1 MYCTSCGKQIANDAV
16 FCQYCGK
23 PVPRSGTFAELI
35 SAARTGSQDAV
46 GALYEKTYSGVY
58 YTVRSMIRD
67 EDVVFDIVQDAYIK
81 AFAHL
86 DSFQGDEKFL
96 PWVRQIAANTARDW
110 LKKKR
115 PMLFTELGSGDEQGT
130 PAEELFPDERSEN
143 LPDQI
148 IDQKET
154 KRLIREIIEE
164 LPEDQRAVIGMFYYE
179 EMSVKE
185 IAAAMDVSES
195 AVKSRLMYGRG
206 KIEKKVREL
215 EKQGTKLYSLA
226 PIPFLLLLFRS
237 QKVYAAE
244 VPDGRILQAI
254 FASRSVGAAQGVGTA
269 GRAADTVGAM
279 ADAEATGMG
288 GTAANAEAAGTAG
301 TAAGAAS
308 AGTAAATAGSGALK
322 IGLIALAA
330 AAVVGVGAFGAIW
343 AVSRSAGAQ
352 ESWDTEEVEGLEE
365 PEFPEESEVLEEPE
379 VQEEPEALE
388 EPDTIDEALEQYRTI
403 ISQADSY
410 DYNETISDLETV
422 GYQYA
427 LVQMQPDDPVP
438 TLLLEKEE
446 GGWTFAIST
455 LVFQYDPDT
464 KTVRQSAEAIPGGT
478 RDGLS
483 MAGDGDGMMT
493 MGFSGGTGEGSV
505 TRITLDGDSLRRE
518 TCWEGR
524 IDQMPDSISF
534 IEIEWH
540 EVDDLSALDSW
551 TAPDSGGAQTPGS
564 SDNGMFPTDGDRI
577 VLTGTVGTYDYDE
590 MLSLFKRFDPNSP
603 YYEQYE
609 SARESFEGE
618 FYRMIVL
625 DTPQT
630 LRLRT
635 SEDGYFDGEVLMVNI
650 QGIDGME
657 QYEGQHIMFSIDPT
671 TTHWPNDWMVP
682 LGQPL
687 AEDIH
692 VLD

>member
-330 AAVVGVGAFGAIW
+330 AAVVGVGAFGAVW

>member
-1 MYCTSCGKQIANDAV
+1 
-16 FCQYCGK
+16 
-23 PVPRSGTFAELI
+23 
-35 SAARTGSQDAV
+35 
-46 GALYEKTYSGVY
+46 
-58 YTVRSMIRD
+58 
-67 EDVVFDIVQDAYIK
+67 
-81 AFAHL
+81 
-86 DSFQGDEKFL
+86 
-96 PWVRQIAANTARDW
+96 
-110 LKKKR
+110 
-115 PMLFTELGSGDEQGT
+115 
-130 PAEELFPDERSEN
+130 
-143 LPDQI
+143 
-148 IDQKET
+148 
-154 KRLIREIIEE
+154 
-164 LPEDQRAVIGMFYYE
+164 
-179 EMSVKE
+179 
-185 IAAAMDVSES
+185 
-195 AVKSRLMYGRG
+195 
-206 KIEKKVREL
+206 
-215 EKQGTKLYSLA
+215 
-226 PIPFLLLLFRS
+226 
-237 QKVYAAE
+237 
-244 VPDGRILQAI
+244 
-254 FASRSVGAAQGVGTA
+254 
-269 GRAADTVGAM
+269 
-279 ADAEATGMG
+279 
-288 GTAANAEAAGTAG
+288 
-301 TAAGAAS
+301 
-308 AGTAAATAGSGALK
+308 
-322 IGLIALAA
+322 
-330 AAVVGVGAFGAIW
+330 
-343 AVSRSAGAQ
+343 
-352 ESWDTEEVEGLEE
+352 
-365 PEFPEESEVLEEPE
+365 
-379 VQEEPEALE
+379 
-388 EPDTIDEALEQYRTI
+388 
-403 ISQADSY
+403 
-410 DYNETISDLETV
+410 
-422 GYQYA
+422 
-427 LVQMQPDDPVP
+427 MQPDDPVP

-446 GGWTFAIST
+446 GGWAFAVST

-464 KTVRQSAEAIPGGT
+464 KTVRHSAEAIPGGT

-657 QYEGQHIMFSIDPT
+657 QYEGRHITFSIDPT
-671 TTHWPNDWMVP
+671 TTYWPNDWMVP